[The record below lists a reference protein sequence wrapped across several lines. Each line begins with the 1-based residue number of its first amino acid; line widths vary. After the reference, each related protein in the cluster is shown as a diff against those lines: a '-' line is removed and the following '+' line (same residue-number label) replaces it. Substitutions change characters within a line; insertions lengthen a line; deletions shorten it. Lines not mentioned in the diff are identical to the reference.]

1 MAINVTVQ
9 TANCT
14 TRTGSDLEL
23 ELIENTDNNYPQLIK
38 STTISSAKTE
48 IEETAPG

>member
-1 MAINVTVQ
+1 MAINATVQ

-14 TRTGSDLEL
+14 TRTGSDL